1 MNTLIFLSPIVN
13 TFLSYFMSIFAEQ
26 TKPCRER
33 LRFLIMGIVLTGSLS
48 IRKCY
53 QHVISK
59 LTDKRLK
66 SFYYVLDQGKVRLS
80 SWSKN
85 LIELAL
91 SCPGYVMGAPI
102 LLVID
107 DTLVE
112 KTGTHFEFWQKLFDH
127 SGYRKARRGQ
137 SNSQGKK
144 GDYING
150 HCFVTLLMLVPIMSG
165 DKIVYRPV
173 IVAQRMWKGNL
184 SKLTMAAALVRLALS
199 VIGKDRQVLLLCDS
213 WYPKAKVAKLAKIT
227 NLDIICN
234 ARIDSAMNELVKP
247 EKKPGRGRPR
257 KYGAKVKAED
267 FELTPIPGT
276 GYSAGV
282 RIVTTKVF
290 GDKEVAACVTRQGEN
305 GSRRL
310 FFCTNLE
317 ACKFFLQ
324 HQASLP
330 EGDAQS
336 FVRADEKLV
345 FLAVYSMRWA
355 IETSYLEL
363 KTFWDFGEYRVRHKT
378 SIERLL
384 NLQSMVYS
392 ILSLLPALNNAFA
405 CMEGLSI
412 QERRWRME
420 QLISRQIFFAKLG
433 VQLQNDKNQSH
444 FLQVCNELAMK
455 DDLAA

>member
-1 MNTLIFLSPIVN
+1 MDTLIFLSPIVN

-26 TKPCRER
+26 TKPCRAR

-53 QHVISK
+53 RHGISK
-59 LTDKRLK
+59 LTNKKLK
-66 SFYYVLDQGKVRLS
+66 SFYYVLDQGKIRLS

-85 LIELAL
+85 IINLAL
-91 SCPGYVMGAPI
+91 TCPGYVMGAPI

-112 KTGTHFEFWQKLFDH
+112 KIGTCFENWGKHFDH
-127 SGYRKARRGQ
+127 SGYRKVRRNQ
-137 SNSQGKK
+137 SNSQEKK

-150 HCFVTLLMLVPIMSG
+150 HCFVTLLMLVPIKSG
-165 DKIVYRPV
+165 DKIVYRPI

-199 VIGKDRQVLLLCDS
+199 EIGKDKQVLLLCDS
-213 WYPKAKVAKLAKIT
+213 WYPKAKVAKLAEIP

-234 ARIDSAMNELVKP
+234 ARIDSAMRDLVTP
-247 EKKPGRGRPR
+247 QEGPKKGRPLI
-257 KYGAKVKAED
+257 YGDKVKAED
-267 FELTPIPGT
+267 FALTPIPGT
-276 GYSAGV
+276 RYSAGV
-282 RIVTTKVF
+282 RIVTANVF
-290 GDKEVAACVTRQGEN
+290 GGKEVAACVTKQGEN
-305 GSRRL
+305 GTRRL

-324 HQASLP
+324 HQVSLP

-345 FLAVYSMRWA
+345 FLAIYSMRWT

-384 NLQSMVYS
+384 YLQSMVYS
-392 ILSLLPALNNAFA
+392 ILSLLPDLDNAFA
-405 CMEGLSI
+405 CMEELSI

-444 FLQVCNELAMK
+444 FLQLCNELAMK

>member
-1 MNTLIFLSPIVN
+1 MDTLIFLSPIVN
-13 TFLSYFMSIFAEQ
+13 MFLSYFMSIFAEQ
-26 TKPCRER
+26 TKPCRTR
-33 LRFLIMGIVLTGSLS
+33 LRFLIIAIVLTGSVS

-53 QHVISK
+53 RHAISK
-59 LTDKRLK
+59 LTNKRLK
-66 SFYYVLDQGKVRLS
+66 SFYYVLDQGKIQLS

-85 LIELAL
+85 TIKLAL
-91 SCPGYVMGAPI
+91 SCPGYEKDAPI
-102 LLVID
+102 LLAID

-112 KTGTHFEFWQKLFDH
+112 KIGDHFEYWKKHFDH
-127 SGYRKARRGQ
+127 SGYRKVKRNQ
-137 SNSQGKK
+137 SNSQEKK

-165 DKIVYRPV
+165 DKIVYRPI

-199 VIGKDRQVLLLCDS
+199 EIGKDKQVLLLCDS
-213 WYPKAKVAKLAKIT
+213 WYPKAKVAQLAKIP

-234 ARIDSAMNELVKP
+234 ARIDSAMKELVEPP
-247 EKKPGRGRPR
+247 EKPKQGRPL

-267 FELTPIPGT
+267 FVLTPIPGT
-276 GYSAGV
+276 RYSAGV
-282 RIVTTKVF
+282 RSVTAKVF
-290 GDKEVAACVTRQGEN
+290 DDKEVAACVTKQGEN

-345 FLAVYSMRWA
+345 FLAIYSMRWT

-363 KTFWDFGEYRVRHKT
+363 KTFWDFGKYKVRHKT

-392 ILSLLPALNNAFA
+392 ILSLLPALDNAFA

-444 FLQVCNELAMK
+444 FLQLCNELAMK

>member
-1 MNTLIFLSPIVN
+1 M
-13 TFLSYFMSIFAEQ
+13 
-26 TKPCRER
+26 
-33 LRFLIMGIVLTGSLS
+33 TGSVS

-53 QHVISK
+53 RHVISK
-59 LTDKRLK
+59 LTNKGLK
-66 SFYYVLDQGKVRLS
+66 AFYYLLDQGKVRLS
-80 SWSKN
+80 FWSKN
-85 LIELAL
+85 IIKLAL
-91 SCPGYVMGAPI
+91 SCPGCVIDAPI

-112 KTGTHFEFWQKLFDH
+112 KIGTHFECWTKLFDH
-127 SGYRKARRGQ
+127 SGYRKARRNQ
-137 SNSQGKK
+137 STSQGKK

-150 HCFVTLLMLVPIMSG
+150 HSFVTLLMLVPTMSG
-165 DKIVYRPV
+165 DKIIYRPI

-199 VIGKDRQVLLLCDS
+199 VIGKDKQVLLLCDS
-213 WYPKAKVAKLAKIT
+213 WYPKAKVAKLAEIP

-234 ARIDSAMNELVKP
+234 ARIDSAMRELVTP
-247 EKKPGRGRPR
+247 QEGPKKGRPR
-257 KYGAKVKAED
+257 IYGDKVKAED
-267 FELTPIPGT
+267 FALTPIPGT
-276 GYSAGV
+276 RYSVGV
-282 RIVTTKVF
+282 RIVTAKVF
-290 GDKEVAACVTRQGEN
+290 GDKEVVACVTKQGEN
-305 GSRRL
+305 GSLRL

-317 ACKFFLQ
+317 ACKFFLH
-324 HQASLP
+324 HQDSLP

-336 FVRADEKLV
+336 YVRADEKLV
-345 FLAVYSMRWA
+345 FLGIYCMRWA

-363 KTFWDFGEYRVRHKT
+363 KTFWDFGEYKVRHKT

-392 ILSLLPALNNAFA
+392 ILSLLPALDNAFA

-433 VQLQNDKNQSH
+433 AQLQNGKNQSQ
-444 FLQVCNELAMK
+444 FLQLCNELAMK